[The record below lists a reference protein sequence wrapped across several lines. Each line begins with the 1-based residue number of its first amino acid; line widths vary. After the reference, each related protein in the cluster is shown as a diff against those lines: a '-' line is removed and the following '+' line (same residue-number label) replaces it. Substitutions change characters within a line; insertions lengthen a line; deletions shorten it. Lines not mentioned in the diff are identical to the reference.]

1 MRAESAALTR
11 TASRLPENLHR
22 KRQLTERPMN
32 HRCLFFSLQHP
43 MSRPTDIMQSSSCNP
58 LINLMPLRACEWGME
73 LACSYSHSFQGP
85 PESTTQKGTFM
96 NRAIVL
102 KVAAVAV
109 VAGLAGCQDLK
120 PLQADVDSLKQQVAK
135 LSSDTA
141 AAKSSADQ
149 ANSTASAAN
158 QAASS
163 AQSTANQALAAAQ
176 ASQSAVDATNEKIDR
191 MFKRSISK

>member
-1 MRAESAALTR
+1 
-11 TASRLPENLHR
+11 
-22 KRQLTERPMN
+22 
-32 HRCLFFSLQHP
+32 
-43 MSRPTDIMQSSSCNP
+43 MSQPADIDDVCSCNP
-58 LINLMPLRACEWGME
+58 LVNLMPLRACEWGME
-73 LACSYSHSFQGP
+73 LACYISHSFQGP

-96 NRAIVL
+96 KCAIVL

-120 PLQADVDSLKQQVAK
+120 PLQADVADLKSQVAK
-135 LSSDTA
+135 LQSDVA

>member
-1 MRAESAALTR
+1 
-11 TASRLPENLHR
+11 
-22 KRQLTERPMN
+22 
-32 HRCLFFSLQHP
+32 
-43 MSRPTDIMQSSSCNP
+43 MSQPADISVLSSCNP
-58 LINLMPLRACEWGME
+58 SVNLMPLRACEWGME
-73 LACSYSHSFQGP
+73 LACYIRIRSRDLPNQQ
-85 PESTTQKGTFM
+85 TQQRGLFM
-96 NRAIVL
+96 KSAIVL
-102 KVAAVAV
+102 KVAALAV

-120 PLQADVDSLKQQVAK
+120 PLQADVADLKSQVAK
-135 LSSDTA
+135 LQSDVA

>member
-1 MRAESAALTR
+1 ML
-11 TASRLPENLHR
+11 
-22 KRQLTERPMN
+22 
-32 HRCLFFSLQHP
+32 
-43 MSRPTDIMQSSSCNP
+43 SRPQDGPFCLQLHSCAKFDAVTCCV
-58 LINLMPLRACEWGME
+58 MTHDGVK
-73 LACSYSHSFQGP
+73 LACPFCSVVPGP

-96 NRAIVL
+96 KYAIVL

-109 VAGLAGCQDLK
+109 VAGLAGCTDLK
-120 PLQADVDSLKQQVAK
+120 PLQSDINDLKAQVAK
-135 LSSDTA
+135 LSSDVS

-149 ANSTASAAN
+149 ANSAAQSAS
-158 QAASS
+158 QAASG